1 VLLERLIVVLLDNA
15 EQYNLPGG
23 SIAISTGTTDG
34 AAVLR
39 VVNTGP
45 VIPPG
50 QLDRL
55 FLSFTRLD
63 DRTRHEGFGL
73 GLALV
78 SAITAAHGGTVCAAP
93 VPTGGLDV
101 TVLLPRRPSDVSSP
115 SAPTEGARA
124 AVNDLGH
131 NVARQGIQSKIT
143 SVGVML

>member
-15 EQYNLPGG
+15 EQYNVPGG

-55 FLSFTRLD
+55 FLSFTAGRSHPSRGIWPWSRPGFRYHGCARRNGVRGPGS
-63 DRTRHEGFGL
+63 DRWAGR
-73 GLALV
+73 
-78 SAITAAHGGTVCAAP
+78 
-93 VPTGGLDV
+93 D
-101 TVLLPRRPSDVSSP
+101 RPSAATAIRRFQPICSDRG
-115 SAPTEGARA
+115 GAGRS
-124 AVNDLGH
+124 
-131 NVARQGIQSKIT
+131 Q
-143 SVGVML
+143 